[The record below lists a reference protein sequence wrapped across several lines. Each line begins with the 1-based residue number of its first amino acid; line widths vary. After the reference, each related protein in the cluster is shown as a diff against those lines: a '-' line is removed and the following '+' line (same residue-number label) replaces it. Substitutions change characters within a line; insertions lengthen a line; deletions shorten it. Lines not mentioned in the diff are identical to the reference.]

1 METSATTTEQPRR
14 RDRFIQAIAIFKF
27 LKTILFLLAA
37 LGAFGLMQQGVADR
51 AREWG
56 SDLAFTSGQRLVPS
70 AIMLLT
76 GLSRSK
82 IGALGLVALFYA
94 ALFATEGVG
103 LWREKRWAEY
113 LTVVATGSLIPF
125 EVWEIFHR
133 PSPIKF
139 ATFAANVV
147 VVIYLIYRL
156 RRPKGERA
164 TESVPNAPPAAP
176 VVERSRVG

>member
-1 METSATTTEQPRR
+1 MQTPQQPHRH
-14 RDRFIQAIAIFKF
+14 DRYIQAIAIFKF

-56 SDLAFTSGQRLVPS
+56 SDLAFTTGQQLVRRVVL
-70 AIMLLT
+70 LLT

-82 IGALGLVALFYA
+82 IGALGVGALFYA
-94 ALFATEGVG
+94 ALFLTEGIG

-113 LTVVATGSLIPF
+113 LTVAATGSLIPF
-125 EVWEIFHR
+125 EIWEIFHR

-139 ATFAANVV
+139 ATFAGNVA

-156 RRPKGERA
+156 RRPRFASPPQRA
-164 TESVPNAPPAAP
+164 PNAAPAAAVHP
-176 VVERSRVG
+176 EPEQSTAG

>member
-1 METSATTTEQPRR
+1 METSASTTEQPRR

-37 LGAFGLMQQGVADR
+37 LGRSGLMQQGVGDR

-56 SDLAFTSGQRLVPS
+56 SDLAFTSGQRLVPRV
-70 AIMLLT
+70 IMMLT

-113 LTVVATGSLIPF
+113 LTVIATISFVPF
-125 EVWEIFHR
+125 EVYEIIHR
-133 PSPIKF
+133 QSAPRI
-139 ATFAANVV
+139 AALVVNLVV
-147 VVIYLIYRL
+147 VAYLIYRL
-156 RRPKGERA
+156 RHSDARPVRA
-164 TESVPNAPPAAP
+164 HS
-176 VVERSRVG
+176 